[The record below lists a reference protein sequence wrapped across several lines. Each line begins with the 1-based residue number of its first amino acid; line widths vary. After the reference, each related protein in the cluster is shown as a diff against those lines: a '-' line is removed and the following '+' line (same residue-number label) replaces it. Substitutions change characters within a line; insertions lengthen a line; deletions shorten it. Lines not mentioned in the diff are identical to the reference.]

1 LKAAQFHKTRLTEEI
16 NDKWVRI
23 GSVALLSINILFTY
37 HREGTGFNG
46 PPFYIGYY
54 LTCVIVLMETNRG
67 WIRYFHKKIPLKQSR
82 KRFWA
87 TTAVVTLNSS
97 IIILYSFYFYHWI
110 RGIHTASFFV
120 LFPFITLSSFIL
132 ACVQTGIYEALY
144 YARRLGQLEAE
155 KEELLRI
162 NLQSQYDSLKQQV
175 NPHFLFNSINTVSSL
190 ISLDPDRAKKF
201 LSEMSKVYRYLLQ
214 SNQQELV
221 TVETEIRFI
230 ESYFHL
236 LKTRFNEGLIM
247 KLDIDDCYKH
257 YLLPALTLQLLIEN
271 AIKHNIVEKGR
282 ALTITI
288 TAAEGKLTVRNNLQK
303 KSAGVYSTKIG
314 LANIIA
320 KYQLLQQPEVMIWET
335 DEEFKVVLPLIQKKE
350 HDYIDRRG

>member
-1 LKAAQFHKTRLTEEI
+1 
-16 NDKWVRI
+16 
-23 GSVALLSINILFTY
+23 
-37 HREGTGFNG
+37 
-46 PPFYIGYY
+46 
-54 LTCVIVLMETNRG
+54 
-67 WIRYFHKKIPLKQSR
+67 
-82 KRFWA
+82 
-87 TTAVVTLNSS
+87 
-97 IIILYSFYFYHWI
+97 
-110 RGIHTASFFV
+110 
-120 LFPFITLSSFIL
+120 
-132 ACVQTGIYEALY
+132 
-144 YARRLGQLEAE
+144 
-155 KEELLRI
+155 
-162 NLQSQYDSLKQQV
+162 
-175 NPHFLFNSINTVSSL
+175 
-190 ISLDPDRAKKF
+190 
-201 LSEMSKVYRYLLQ
+201 MSKVYRYLLQ